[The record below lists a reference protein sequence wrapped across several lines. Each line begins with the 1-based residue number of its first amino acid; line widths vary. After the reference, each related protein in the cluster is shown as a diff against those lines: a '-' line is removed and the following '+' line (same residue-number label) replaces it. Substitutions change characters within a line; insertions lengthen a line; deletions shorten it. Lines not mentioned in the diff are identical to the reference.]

1 MNQQQ
6 TAKPSDLLFQ
16 YCQKLVVFSADKQSV
31 LLARRRSEID
41 YDGVFS
47 FIGGKL
53 ETTDE
58 SLLAG
63 MQREKNEEVGSSVKL
78 KVLPDETYNI
88 LFRKKDGNTMVLPHI
103 PAVYENGE
111 ITLNEEYSEYRWVPL
126 AELETFQP
134 KIESILPMARWA
146 AGKLA
151 AASSD
156 KFVEI

>member
-1 MNQQQ
+1 MMHPN
-6 TAKPSDLLFQ
+6 LLFQ

-63 MQREKNEEVGSSVKL
+63 MQREKNEEIGPDVKL
-78 KVLPDETYNI
+78 RVLPNVTYNI
-88 LFRKKDGNTMVLPHI
+88 LFRKKDGNTMVLPHV
-103 PAVYENGE
+103 PAMYVSGN
-111 ITLNEEYSEYRWVPL
+111 IVLNDEYSEYKWVPVV
-126 AELETFQP
+126 ELEDFEP
-134 KIESILPMARWA
+134 KIESIAPMAQWA
-146 AGKLA
+146 LRML
-151 AASSD
+151 SSPAEP
-156 KFVEI
+156 FAEI

>member
-1 MNQQQ
+1 MMHPNL
-6 TAKPSDLLFQ
+6 AFQ

-47 FIGGKL
+47 FMGGKL

-63 MQREKNEEVGSSVKL
+63 MQREKNEEIGPDVKL
-78 KVLPDETYNI
+78 RVLPNVTYNI

-103 PAVYENGE
+103 PAIYVSGN
-111 ITLNEEYSEYRWVPL
+111 IVLNDEYSEYKWVPVV
-126 AELETFQP
+126 ELEDFEP
-134 KIESILPMARWA
+134 KIESIAPMVQWA
-146 AGKLA
+146 LRML
-151 AASSD
+151 SSPAEP
-156 KFVEI
+156 FAEI